1 MHKDFDLLIPNEYK
15 IFFWYINEYLKCLF
29 WEGKFFYNWN
39 KQKKFFIIDDSYL
52 NNQLKQK
59 NGSFSLMRGDFI
71 MATEE
76 TGAIEIFNSSKIF
89 WFLI

>member
-76 TGAIEIFNSSKIF
+76 IVCNIDI
-89 WFLI
+89 